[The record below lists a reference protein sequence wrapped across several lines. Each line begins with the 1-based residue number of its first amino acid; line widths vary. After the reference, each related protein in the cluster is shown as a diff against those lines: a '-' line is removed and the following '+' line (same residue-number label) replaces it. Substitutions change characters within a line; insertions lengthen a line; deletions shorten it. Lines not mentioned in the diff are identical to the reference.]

1 MEKTLLAEEL
11 KVSVQ
16 SNLSVP
22 IELNGFHQEMN
33 VNGSGLT
40 TIIVGK
46 LVMKLC

>member
-16 SNLSVP
+16 SNLLVP
-22 IELNGFHQEMN
+22 IELNGFCQETN

-46 LVMKLC
+46 LVIKLC

>member
-1 MEKTLLAEEL
+1 MEKTLPTEEL

-16 SNLSVP
+16 SNLLVP

-40 TIIVGK
+40 TTTLGMMIIK
-46 LVMKLC
+46 PH